1 MVGPT
6 FARYVPARA
15 RTVLT
20 WPMTPVSQPEPL
32 DVPIRDES
40 IRLGQFLKLA
50 NFVESGAE
58 AKPVIADGAVS
69 VNGEVETRRGRQLV
83 PGDVV
88 TVGGLAARVAT
99 GEVEID
105 VPW

>member
-1 MVGPT
+1 MADDP
-6 FARYVPARA
+6 RPVPI
-15 RTVLT
+15 
-20 WPMTPVSQPEPL
+20 

-50 NFVESGAE
+50 NLVETGAE
-58 AKPVIADGAVS
+58 AKPVIADGAVR
-69 VNGEVETRRGRQLV
+69 VNDEVETRRGRQLV

-88 TVGGLAARVAT
+88 TLGPLAARVTT
-99 GEVEID
+99 GDVEID